1 MKKIIA
7 SLFAVL
13 ALSAAMQAQQIGSNR
28 FGVDVGFTSSSANV
42 SDFKVSNVS
51 GFHAGVY
58 YQIPLVS
65 GLSLQPGIQ
74 YQMKGA
80 NLGTAGDANVKWL
93 DTVMHYIEVPV
104 QIQYGIDLMY
114 LRPYAFAEP
123 FIGMAVGTKS
133 STAAN
138 QEQTDP
144 GKAALNRLEYGL
156 GVGVGLEVWRM
167 QFAFKY
173 FWNFGNLYNGS
184 TQEVNDVSTAV
195 KTAFDGK
202 NFNGFSITV
211 GFFF

>member
-80 NLGTAGDANVKWL
+80 NLGTAGD
-93 DTVMHYIEVPV
+93 TVMHYIEVPV

-123 FIGMAVGTKS
+123 FIGMAVGTNS

-173 FWNFGNLYNGS
+173 FWNFGNLYKGDKIS
-184 TQEVNDVSTAV
+184 EASSKIGDTVKGQDSFSGVSLTA
-195 KTAFDGK
+195 GL
-202 NFNGFSITV
+202 
-211 GFFF
+211 FF

>member
-123 FIGMAVGTKS
+123 FIGMAVGTNS

-144 GKAALNRLEYGL
+144 DTDRHDQQ
-156 GVGVGLEVWRM
+156 RRID
-167 QFAFKY
+167 
-173 FWNFGNLYNGS
+173 NFTNLS
-184 TQEVNDVSTAV
+184 
-195 KTAFDGK
+195 GK
-202 NFNGFSITV
+202 NRKIRLCNRDKHTHQETRTGQKDHLL
-211 GFFF
+211 